1 MKESVDSNK
10 RNIPDCQKIT
20 QKCTQAQRTT
30 EDKMTAELRTVRE
43 GSERFQSSVSD
54 LKARSMRDNL
64 VFAVIPEDNYEDTE
78 TSGISP
84 TKI

>member
-1 MKESVDSNK
+1 
-10 RNIPDCQKIT
+10 
-20 QKCTQAQRTT
+20 
-30 EDKMTAELRTVRE
+30 MTAELRTVRE
-43 GSERFQSSVSD
+43 ESERLQSSVSD

-64 VFAVIPEDNYEDTE
+64 AFAVIPEDNCEDTE